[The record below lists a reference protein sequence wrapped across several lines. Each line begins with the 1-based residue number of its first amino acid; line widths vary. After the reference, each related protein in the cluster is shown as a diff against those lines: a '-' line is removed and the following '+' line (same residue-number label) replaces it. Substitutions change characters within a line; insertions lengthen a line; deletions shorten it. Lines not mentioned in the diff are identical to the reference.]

1 MLPATM
7 EGWAFW
13 LPIGV
18 LATVFGVL
26 VTERVPKVVVVLL
39 GASLLL
45 VTHTVTQANAF
56 ASVDWNVIFLL
67 VGMMVLVNILRQTGA
82 IEALGRLAIKTTRG
96 NGWWL
101 LALLSVVTALLS
113 AVLDNVTTVVMVGA
127 VTCAVARQYG
137 FNPVPYLV
145 AETLASNIGGTA
157 TLIGDPPNIM
167 IGSAVGLGFTDF
179 LVHLAPFVM
188 LLVPLAIGVTGW
200 CYHRDLTMPASLIDQ
215 LHLIEVRSVITDW
228 PLMIQS
234 LVVLSLVLLAFMFHG
249 LLGLEAGTIALAGA
263 SVLMLFESKT
273 EIWDDVE
280 WTTIFFFIGLFV
292 IVGAVAQTG
301 VLSLLG
307 QQLLAATQGNTTILT
322 LVILWVSGVMSAL
335 IDNIPYTAT
344 MIPLVQSLGSQVQ
357 HLQPLWWAL
366 SLGACLGGNGS
377 LIGATANVLVAD
389 MAKRQGYHLPFMDFL
404 KVGGLVTFVSLVL
417 SSVYL
422 WLRYLA

>member
-1 MLPATM
+1 VSVPLTSVEMPPILAS
-7 EGWAFW
+7 GWSLW
-13 LPIGV
+13 VPIGV
-18 LATVFGVL
+18 LVAVFATL

-39 GASLLL
+39 GASVLL
-45 VTHTVTQANAF
+45 VTRTVTQSHAF

-82 IEALGRLAIKTTRG
+82 LEALGRLAIKTTRG

-101 LALLSVVTALLS
+101 LAMLSVVTALLS

-167 IGSAVGLGFTDF
+167 IGSAAGLGFTDF

-188 LLVPLAIGVTGW
+188 LLVPIGIGVTGW
-200 CYHRDLTMPASLIDQ
+200 WYRYELSMPASLINQ
-215 LHLIEVRSVITDW
+215 LHLIEVRSVITNW
-228 PLMIQS
+228 PLMVKS

-280 WTTIFFFIGLFV
+280 WTTIFFFIGLFIV
-292 IVGAVAQTG
+292 VGAVAQTG

-307 QQLLAATQGNTTILT
+307 QQLLAATHGNTTVLT

-344 MIPLVQSLGSQVQ
+344 MIPLVQSLGSQVS

-389 MAKRQGYHLPFMDFL
+389 MAKRQGYHLPFMDF
-404 KVGGLVTFVSLVL
+404 
-417 SSVYL
+417 
-422 WLRYLA
+422 